1 MRLFICYAYVVNVL
15 ENSTSFLG
23 EQEWSVGK

>member
-1 MRLFICYAYVVNVL
+1 VVNVL